1 MLYNKDV
8 DIQTT
13 QRKITM
19 NSIDEL
25 SGIRK
30 LEKGY
35 QLRIFKEREKEEQKT
50 LERRSKL
57 IETVRNMF
65 TYVYYD
71 LRKDVIDTEQSYE
84 PDEVYVMPSVF
95 YEFQNGGCV
104 GEGSLASVSDRLY
117 TVKRSVGSETKT
129 LPDYSAISWDIF
141 ASNVSD
147 IDKKHIIDE
156 GLSNGMSVWYDKIGW
171 ILKED
176 IFVIAPNLNHVYR
189 VLNSKA

>member
-35 QLRIFKEREKEEQKT
+35 QLRIFKERKKEEQKT

-71 LRKDVIDTEQSYE
+71 LRKNVIDTEQSYE
-84 PDEVYVMPSVF
+84 PDKLPSVF
-95 YEFQNGGCV
+95 YEFQHGF
-104 GEGSLASVSDRLY
+104 GSSNRIDTLETCNIMY
-117 TVKRSVGSETKT
+117 IVKRHIGSKTKT
-129 LPDYSAISWDIF
+129 LPYFIEISWDIF
-141 ASNVSD
+141 APNVSD
-147 IDKKHIIDE
+147 IDKQHIIDE
-156 GLSNGMSVWYDKIGW
+156 GLANGMSVWYDKIGW
-171 ILKED
+171 WIFKED
-176 IFVIAPNLNHVYR
+176 IFVIAPNMECVQR
-189 VLNSKA
+189 VLNNKA